1 MMDFRTV
8 ADRIARDITSGKLG
22 AGTRL
27 PTQRRFAR
35 DHGIAVSTAS
45 RVYAELVRRG
55 LVIGEVGRGT
65 YVRAAP
71 SVAESTLA
79 EPSGAPVDLEL
90 NFPVLPEHT
99 AVIAESLRAV
109 LRPDV
114 FAEALRAVGVAGTP
128 VARAAAASLL
138 ARGGWSPRPED
149 ILFAGNG
156 RQAIAGAIAA
166 LVAPGERLG
175 VEDMTYA
182 VVKGIAARLGVVLVP
197 LETDDEGV
205 TPSALSAAGSLS
217 AVYLQPTLHN
227 PLGISMGSDRR
238 LAIADLLRFKDIPL
252 IEDAIYSFLHDD
264 PPLWP
269 LVPRAVLVDSL
280 SKRIAPGLSLGFA
293 VTSPPLRPAVLSAIR
308 SGSWSPQHV
317 AMTAM
322 TTWTTDGT
330 ATRLRADKRA
340 DAQARQALL
349 SHHLAGFAIQSDPRS
364 YHAWWHLPP
373 HWRPDTFIATAARAG
388 ISLTP
393 AASFAVPPTTPPQA
407 IRLALASP
415 PLPTLSAA
423 LSHLATLAQTPEPPT
438 D

>member
-1 MMDFRTV
+1 MDFRAV
-8 ADRIARDITSGKLG
+8 ADRIARDIANGKLG

-27 PTQRRFAR
+27 PPQRRFAR

-55 LVIGEVGRGT
+55 LVVGEVGRGT
-65 YVRAAP
+65 YVRATP
-71 SVAESTLA
+71 SVAESALA

-99 AVIAESLRAV
+99 ALIAESLRAILRHDV
-109 LRPDV
+109 L
-114 FAEALRAVGVAGTP
+114 AESLRAVGVAGTP
-128 VARAAAASLL
+128 PARAAAVELL
-138 ARGGWSPRPED
+138 ARGGWAPRPED
-149 ILFAGNG
+149 VLFAGNG

-175 VEDMTYA
+175 VEDITYA

-197 LETDDEGV
+197 LATDGEGV
-205 TPSALSAAGSLS
+205 TPEALSSAVGLR

-227 PLGISMGSDRR
+227 PLGVSMGPRR
-238 LAIADLLRFKDIPL
+238 REEIAELLCARDIPL

-269 LVPRAVLVDSL
+269 LVSRAVLVDSL
-280 SKRIAPGLSLGFA
+280 SKRVAPGLSLGFA
-293 VTSPPLRPAVLSAIR
+293 LTSPALRPALINTIR
-308 SGSWSPQHV
+308 SGGWSPQHV

-330 ATRLRADKRA
+330 AARLRTAKRA
-340 DAQARQALL
+340 DAQTRQSLAAQYL
-349 SHHLAGFAIQSDPRS
+349 SDQDTQADPRS
-364 YHAWWHLPP
+364 YHLWWRLPP
-373 HWRPDTFIATAARAG
+373 PWRPDTFVAAAARAG
-388 ISLTP
+388 ISITP
-393 AASFAVPPTTPPQA
+393 AAAFTIPPTTPPQA

-415 PLPTLSAA
+415 PLPTLATA
-423 LSHLATLAQTPEPPT
+423 LSHLATLATTPTP
-438 D
+438 DAD